1 MIFAGFICFLWLLQ
15 TVESATTQSQN
26 NLPSKETTCNINNY
40 YSFHA
45 GPKLEK
51 IIIEMKTKLE
61 AIEQELKN
69 LSKKEETRK
78 KGWFRLQFSFECRHF
93 YKICII
99 AKLLSD

>member
-15 TVESATTQSQN
+15 TVDSATTQSQN
-26 NLPSKETTCNINNY
+26 NLPSKESSCNINNH

-61 AIEQELKN
+61 AIEQELTEKFVQERRN
-69 LSKKEETRK
+69 EEK
-78 KGWFRLQFSFECRHF
+78 RLVGGNSSVLNAVTSLK
-93 YKICII
+93 YT
-99 AKLLSD
+99 

>member
-1 MIFAGFICFLWLLQ
+1 MIFAGFICFLWLLH
-15 TVESATTQSQN
+15 TAESATTQSQN

-51 IIIEMKTKLE
+51 IILEMKTKLE

-69 LSKKEETRK
+69 LSNKEETRK
-78 KGWFRLQFSFECRHF
+78 EGWLVVAVEFWMPS
-93 YKICII
+93 
-99 AKLLSD
+99 LLWNIHNF

>member
-1 MIFAGFICFLWLLQ
+1 MIFAAFICFLWLLQ
-15 TVESATTQSQN
+15 TVEPATTQSQN
-26 NLPSKETTCNINNY
+26 NLPSKGTTSNINNY

-51 IIIEMKTKLE
+51 IIKEMKTKLE

-78 KGWFRLQFSFECRHF
+78 KGWFSGCSSVLNAVTSIK
-93 YKICII
+93 Y
-99 AKLLSD
+99 A

>member
-1 MIFAGFICFLWLLQ
+1 MIFAGFSYFLWLLQ

-51 IIIEMKTKLE
+51 IIEEMKTKLE
-61 AIEQELKN
+61 AIAQELKN
-69 LSKKEETRK
+69 LSKKDETRK
-78 KGWFRLQFSFECRHF
+78 KGWLVHGCSSVLNAVTSSK
-93 YKICII
+93 YT
-99 AKLLSD
+99 

>member
-1 MIFAGFICFLWLLQ
+1 MIIAGFICFLWLLQ

-26 NLPSKETTCNINNY
+26 NLPSKESSCNINNY

-61 AIEQELKN
+61 AIEQELTN
-69 LSKKEETRK
+69 LSKREKK
-78 KGWFRLQFSFECRHF
+78 KGKKVGWW
-93 YKICII
+93 
-99 AKLLSD
+99 

>member
-1 MIFAGFICFLWLLQ
+1 MILAGFIYFLWLLQ
-15 TVESATTQSQN
+15 KVESATTKSQN

-69 LSKKEETRK
+69 LSKREKTRK
-78 KGWFRLQFSFECRHF
+78 KGWLMVTVQF
-93 YKICII
+93 
-99 AKLLSD
+99 